1 MNTVHNLE
9 SSPHGSNTML
19 AAVQSIYDTHKK
31 KLNILKENR
40 AMCEEERWSDAEIKS
55 VDEQIVLSASVLGD
69 LYRNVL
75 HSS

>member
-1 MNTVHNLE
+1 MSEQRTSSSHN
-9 SSPHGSNTML
+9 SNTLL

-31 KLNILKENR
+31 KLDILKKNR
-40 AMCEEERWSDAEIKS
+40 ARFEEERWTDAEIES
-55 VDEQIVLSASVLGD
+55 VDEQIVLLASVLGD